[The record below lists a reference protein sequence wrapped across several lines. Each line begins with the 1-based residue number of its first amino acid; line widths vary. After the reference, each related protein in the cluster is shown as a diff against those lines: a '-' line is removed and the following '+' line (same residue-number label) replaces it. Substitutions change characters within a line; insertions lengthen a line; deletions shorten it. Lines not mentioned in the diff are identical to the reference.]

1 MHETPLIGAQL
12 RELGILMKRRIDGA
26 LIQAGIDQVTGMQGR
41 VLGYISHHQDPP
53 IFQRDLEEEFH
64 IRRST
69 ATGILQLL
77 EKKGLLERRP
87 VEWDARLKQLC
98 LTPRSQALH
107 QAISAQILKMEENLS
122 SCLTQQEQEQ
132 FFAIAAK
139 LRRHLEE

>member
-139 LRRHLEE
+139 LRRHWEE

>member
-1 MHETPLIGAQL
+1 MGKLRMIGRQL
-12 RELGILMKRRIDGA
+12 RELHILVKRRVDEA
-26 LIQAGIDQVTGMQGR
+26 LLQAGIDQVTGIQGR

-77 EKKGLLERRP
+77 EEKGLLERRP

-98 LTPRSQALH
+98 LTPKALALH
-107 QAISAQILKMEENLS
+107 LAIETQIRLAEEDLA
-122 SCLTQQEQEQ
+122 SCLTQEELDQ